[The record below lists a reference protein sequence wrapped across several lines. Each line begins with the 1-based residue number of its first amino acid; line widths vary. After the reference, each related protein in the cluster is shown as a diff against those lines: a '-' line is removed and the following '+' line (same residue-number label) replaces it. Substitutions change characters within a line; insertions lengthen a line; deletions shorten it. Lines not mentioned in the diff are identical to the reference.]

1 MCDTESPHMRWIV
14 YCYGYICSRNGDG
27 RYENELQVKIEETLH
42 GMK

>member
-14 YCYGYICSRNGDG
+14 YCYGYICSRNGDR